1 MIPTANLLMS
11 QYLRPG
17 NTKETAKGSFDM
29 PNSQLPRLWYS
40 FLLISILLTP
50 LIGCGGGGSS
60 PDPLPTLAEV
70 RALEPGTVVTT
81 AGYVSV
87 EAGVME
93 STTGE
98 IGFALQ
104 DSFSGIY
111 ITVDPGASIDL
122 SGLKLGRSVQVTGVV
137 GSLDEF
143 ITLSLGSEEDFV
155 ISSSGGFLFFP
166 QTPSTNAI
174 ATGTASESESQIVSV
189 EGQIVVDPEGSGLSV
204 VPVEDS
210 STNLLGWNIHID
222 DNSGAA
228 DTFWNVSAGLSANTL
243 SFLTEGANVQM
254 TGILFRQLD
263 TYEVLPRGNFD
274 VSISIEDC
282 RLIPDGETVL
292 TTGVIGLVPSALSAE
307 LDYGFSLH
315 SANGSGIYVNIADPV
330 GSYVDYDGDG
340 TLEFGNGATLPFDLP
355 TFRDLVDPWPFFAN
369 NNVPVVVHVE
379 GTLSTT
385 AAGDRVLVSNPG
397 KVRRV
402 AVSPSYPVVASLSTG
417 GIQSADLGRWVTTT
431 GTLVT
436 PPVVGSPYPG
446 GANAWR
452 VDTAGYRAR
461 INDGSGAVEV
471 LIPYGIITD
480 GGGVNNP
487 PDGFLNLP
495 DLPSYPFG
503 VNIGE
508 TLTVYGF
515 VRNVNGQEEILIG
528 GEGVLQIGNS
538 NFHFID

>member
-1 MIPTANLLMS
+1 MRNRPLSNLL
-11 QYLRPG
+11 
-17 NTKETAKGSFDM
+17 
-29 PNSQLPRLWYS
+29 WS
-40 FLLISILLTP
+40 FLLMIILLSP

-60 PDPLPTLAEV
+60 PDPLPTLAQV
-70 RALEPGTVVTT
+70 RALEPGTLVTT
-81 AGYVSV
+81 AGFVSV

-98 IGFALQ
+98 VGFGLQ
-104 DSFSGIY
+104 DSTSGIY
-111 ITVDPGASIDL
+111 ITVDSGLALDL
-122 SGLKLGRSVQVTGVV
+122 SAIKLGRSVQVTGVV
-137 GSLDEF
+137 GSLNEF
-143 ITLSLGSEEDFV
+143 LTLSLGSEDDFV

-166 QTPSTNAI
+166 QTSDTNSI
-174 ATGTASESESQIVSV
+174 ATGAASESESKIVSI
-189 EGQIVVDPEGSGLSV
+189 EGEVVVDPEGSGLSV

-222 DNSGAA
+222 DNSGTA
-228 DTFWNVSAGLSANTL
+228 DTFWNVSAGLSADTL

-292 TTGVIGLVPSALSAE
+292 TTGVIGLVPGALIAE

-315 SANGSGIYVNIADPV
+315 SANGSGIYVNIADLV
-330 GSYVDYDGDG
+330 SSYVDYDGDG

-355 TFRDLVDPWPFFAN
+355 TFRDLVDPWPFAAN

-436 PPVVGSPYPG
+436 PPAVGSPYPG
-446 GANAWR
+446 GANAWK

-461 INDGSGAVEV
+461 INDGSGTVEV

-480 GGGVNNP
+480 GGAGNGL
-487 PDGFLNLP
+487 DGFFDLL

-503 VNIGE
+503 VNIGD

-528 GEGVLQIGNS
+528 GEGVLQVGNS
-538 NFHFID
+538 NVYFID

>member
-1 MIPTANLLMS
+1 MARKPKLSFL
-11 QYLRPG
+11 QYLHSKITIR
-17 NTKETAKGSFDM
+17 TAKGSFEM
-29 PNSQLPRLWYS
+29 HNRPLPNLLWS
-40 FLLISILLTP
+40 FLLMILLLSP

-60 PDPLPTLAEV
+60 PDPLPTLAQV
-70 RALEPGTVVTT
+70 RALEPGTLVTT
-81 AGYVSV
+81 AGFVSV
-87 EAGVME
+87 KAGVME

-98 IGFALQ
+98 VGFGLQ
-104 DSFSGIY
+104 DSTSGIY
-111 ITVDPGASIDL
+111 ITVDSGLALDL
-122 SGLKLGRSVQVTGVV
+122 SAIKLGRSVQVTGVV
-137 GSLDEF
+137 GSLNEF
-143 ITLSLGSEEDFV
+143 LTLSLGSEDDFV

-166 QTPSTNAI
+166 QTSDTNSI
-174 ATGTASESESQIVSV
+174 ATGAASESESKIVSI
-189 EGQIVVDPEGSGLSV
+189 EGEVVVDPEGSGLSV

-222 DNSGAA
+222 DNSGTA
-228 DTFWNVSAGLSANTL
+228 DTFWNVSAGLSADTL
-243 SFLTEGANVQM
+243 SFLTDGANVQM

-292 TTGVIGLVPSALSAE
+292 TTGVIGLVPGALIAE

-315 SANGSGIYVNIADPV
+315 SANGSGIYVNIADQV

-355 TFRDLVDPWPFFAN
+355 TFRDLVDPWPFAAN

-436 PPVVGSPYPG
+436 PPAVGSPYPG
-446 GANAWR
+446 GANAWK

-461 INDGSGAVEV
+461 INDGSGTVEV

-480 GGGVNNP
+480 GGAGNGL
-487 PDGFLNLP
+487 DGFFDLL

-503 VNIGE
+503 VNIGD

-528 GEGVLQIGNS
+528 GEGVLQFGTSIV
-538 NFHFID
+538 HFID

>member
-1 MIPTANLLMS
+1 MRNRPLSNLL
-11 QYLRPG
+11 
-17 NTKETAKGSFDM
+17 
-29 PNSQLPRLWYS
+29 WS
-40 FLLISILLTP
+40 FLLMIILLSP

-60 PDPLPTLAEV
+60 PDPLPTLAQV
-70 RALEPGTVVTT
+70 RALEPGTLVTT
-81 AGYVSV
+81 AGFVSV

-98 IGFALQ
+98 VGFGLQ
-104 DSFSGIY
+104 DSTSGIY
-111 ITVDPGASIDL
+111 ITVDSGLALDL
-122 SGLKLGRSVQVTGVV
+122 SAIKLGRSVQVTGVV
-137 GSLDEF
+137 GSLNEF
-143 ITLSLGSEEDFV
+143 LTLSLGSEDDFV

-166 QTPSTNAI
+166 QTSTTNSI
-174 ATGTASESESQIVSV
+174 ATGAASESESKIVSI
-189 EGQIVVDPEGSGLSV
+189 EGEVVVDPEGSGLSV

-210 STNLLGWNIHID
+210 SANLLGWNIHID
-222 DNSGAA
+222 DNSGTA
-228 DTFWNVSAGLSANTL
+228 DTFWNISADLSADTL

-292 TTGVIGLVPSALSAE
+292 TTGVIGLVPGALSAE

-315 SANGSGIYVNIADPV
+315 SANGSGIYVNIADLV
-330 GSYVDYDGDG
+330 SSYVDYDGDG

-355 TFRDLVDPWPFFAN
+355 TFRDLVDPWPFAAN

-379 GTLSTT
+379 GTLLTT

-436 PPVVGSPYPG
+436 PPAVGSPYPG

-480 GGGVNNP
+480 GGGGNGL
-487 PDGFLNLP
+487 DGFLDLL

-503 VNIGE
+503 VNIGD

-528 GEGVLQIGNS
+528 GEGFLQVGNS
-538 NFHFID
+538 NVYFID

>member
-1 MIPTANLLMS
+1 MTRKPKLSFL
-11 QYLRPG
+11 QYLHSKITIR
-17 NTKETAKGSFDM
+17 TAKGSFEM
-29 PNSQLPRLWYS
+29 HNRPLPNLLWS
-40 FLLISILLTP
+40 FLLMILLLSP

-60 PDPLPTLAEV
+60 PDPLPTLAQV
-70 RALEPGTVVTT
+70 RALEPGTLVTT
-81 AGYVSV
+81 AGFVSV
-87 EAGVME
+87 KAGVME

-98 IGFALQ
+98 VGFGLQ
-104 DSFSGIY
+104 DSTSGIY
-111 ITVDPGASIDL
+111 ITVDSGLALDL
-122 SGLKLGRSVQVTGVV
+122 SAIKLGRSVQVTGVV
-137 GSLDEF
+137 GSLNEF
-143 ITLSLGSEEDFV
+143 LTLSLGSEDDFV

-166 QTPSTNAI
+166 QTSDTNSI
-174 ATGTASESESQIVSV
+174 ATGAASESESQIVSI
-189 EGQIVVDPEGSGLSV
+189 EGEVVVDPEGSGLSV

-222 DNSGAA
+222 DNSGTA
-228 DTFWNVSAGLSANTL
+228 DTFWNVSAGLSADTL

-292 TTGVIGLVPSALSAE
+292 TTGVIGLVPGALIAE

-315 SANGSGIYVNIADPV
+315 SANGSGIYVNIADQV

-355 TFRDLVDPWPFFAN
+355 TFRDLVDPWPFAAN

-436 PPVVGSPYPG
+436 PPAVGSPYPG
-446 GANAWR
+446 GANAWK

-461 INDGSGAVEV
+461 INDGSGTVEV

-480 GGGVNNP
+480 GGAGNGL
-487 PDGFLNLP
+487 DGFFDLL

-503 VNIGE
+503 VNIGD

-528 GEGVLQIGNS
+528 GEGVLQFGTSIV
-538 NFHFID
+538 HFID

>member
-1 MIPTANLLMS
+1 MARKPKLSFL
-11 QYLRPG
+11 QYLHSKITIR
-17 NTKETAKGSFDM
+17 TAKGSFEM
-29 PNSQLPRLWYS
+29 HNRPLPNLLWS
-40 FLLISILLTP
+40 FLLMILLLSP

-60 PDPLPTLAEV
+60 PDPLPTLAQV
-70 RALEPGTVVTT
+70 RALEPGTLVTT
-81 AGYVSV
+81 AGFVSV
-87 EAGVME
+87 KAGVME

-98 IGFALQ
+98 VGFGLQ
-104 DSFSGIY
+104 DSTSGIY
-111 ITVDPGASIDL
+111 ITVDSGLALDL
-122 SGLKLGRSVQVTGVV
+122 SAIKLGRSVQVTGVV
-137 GSLDEF
+137 GSLNEF
-143 ITLSLGSEEDFV
+143 LTLSLGSEDDFV

-166 QTPSTNAI
+166 QTSDTNSI
-174 ATGTASESESQIVSV
+174 ATGAASESESQIVSI
-189 EGQIVVDPEGSGLSV
+189 EGEVVVDPEGSGLSV

-222 DNSGAA
+222 DNSGTA
-228 DTFWNVSAGLSANTL
+228 DTFWNVSAGLSADTL

-292 TTGVIGLVPSALSAE
+292 TTGVIGLVPGALIAE

-315 SANGSGIYVNIADPV
+315 SANGSGIYVNIADQV

-355 TFRDLVDPWPFFAN
+355 TFRDLVDPWPFAAN

-436 PPVVGSPYPG
+436 PPAVGSPYPG
-446 GANAWR
+446 GANAWK

-461 INDGSGAVEV
+461 INDGSGTVEV

-480 GGGVNNP
+480 GGAGNGL
-487 PDGFLNLP
+487 DGFFDLL

-503 VNIGE
+503 VNIGD

-528 GEGVLQIGNS
+528 GEGVLQFGTSIV
-538 NFHFID
+538 HFID

>member
-1 MIPTANLLMS
+1 MRNRPLSNLL
-11 QYLRPG
+11 
-17 NTKETAKGSFDM
+17 
-29 PNSQLPRLWYS
+29 WS
-40 FLLISILLTP
+40 FLLMIILLSP

-60 PDPLPTLAEV
+60 PDPLPTLAQV
-70 RALEPGTVVTT
+70 RALEPGTLVTT
-81 AGYVSV
+81 AGFVSV

-98 IGFALQ
+98 VGFGLQ
-104 DSFSGIY
+104 DSTSGIY
-111 ITVDPGASIDL
+111 ITVDSGLALDL
-122 SGLKLGRSVQVTGVV
+122 SAIKLGRSVQVTGVV
-137 GSLDEF
+137 GSLNEF
-143 ITLSLGSEEDFV
+143 LTLSLGSEDDFV

-166 QTPSTNAI
+166 QTSDTNSI
-174 ATGTASESESQIVSV
+174 ATGAASESESKIVSI
-189 EGQIVVDPEGSGLSV
+189 EGEVVVDPEGSGLSV

-222 DNSGAA
+222 DNSGTA
-228 DTFWNVSAGLSANTL
+228 DTFWNVSAGLSADTL

-292 TTGVIGLVPSALSAE
+292 TTGVIGLVPGALIAE

-315 SANGSGIYVNIADPV
+315 SANGSGIYVNIADQV

-355 TFRDLVDPWPFFAN
+355 TFRDLVDPWPFAAN
-369 NNVPVVVHVE
+369 NNAPVVVHVE

-402 AVSPSYPVVASLSTG
+402 AVSPSYPVVASLPTG

-452 VDTAGYRAR
+452 VDSAGYRAR

-480 GGGVNNP
+480 GGAGNGL
-487 PDGFLNLP
+487 DGFFDLL

-503 VNIGE
+503 VNIGD

-515 VRNVNGQEEILIG
+515 VRNVNGQEEILVG

-538 NFHFID
+538 NVYFID

>member
-1 MIPTANLLMS
+1 MARKPKLSFL
-11 QYLRPG
+11 QYLHSKITIR
-17 NTKETAKGSFDM
+17 TAKGSFEM
-29 PNSQLPRLWYS
+29 HNRPLPNLLWS
-40 FLLISILLTP
+40 FLLMILLLSP

-60 PDPLPTLAEV
+60 PDPLPTLAQV
-70 RALEPGTVVTT
+70 RALEPGTLVTT
-81 AGYVSV
+81 AGFVSV
-87 EAGVME
+87 KAGVME

-98 IGFALQ
+98 VGFGLQ
-104 DSFSGIY
+104 DSTSGIY
-111 ITVDPGASIDL
+111 ITVDSGLALDL
-122 SGLKLGRSVQVTGVV
+122 SAIKLGRSVQVTGVV
-137 GSLDEF
+137 GSLNEF
-143 ITLSLGSEEDFV
+143 LTLSLGSEDDFV

-166 QTPSTNAI
+166 QTSDTNSI
-174 ATGTASESESQIVSV
+174 ATGAASESESKIVSI
-189 EGQIVVDPEGSGLSV
+189 EGEVVVDPEGSGLSV

-222 DNSGAA
+222 DNSGTA
-228 DTFWNVSAGLSANTL
+228 DTFWNVSAGLSADTL

-292 TTGVIGLVPSALSAE
+292 TTGVIGLVPGALIAE

-315 SANGSGIYVNIADPV
+315 SANGSGIYVNIADQV

-355 TFRDLVDPWPFFAN
+355 TFRDLVDPWPFAAN

-436 PPVVGSPYPG
+436 PPAVGSPYPG
-446 GANAWR
+446 GANAWK

-461 INDGSGAVEV
+461 INDGSGTVEV

-480 GGGVNNP
+480 GGAGNGL
-487 PDGFLNLP
+487 DGFFDLL

-503 VNIGE
+503 VNIGD

-528 GEGVLQIGNS
+528 GEGVLQFGTSIV
-538 NFHFID
+538 HFID

>member
-1 MIPTANLLMS
+1 MRNRPLSNLL
-11 QYLRPG
+11 
-17 NTKETAKGSFDM
+17 
-29 PNSQLPRLWYS
+29 WS
-40 FLLISILLTP
+40 FLLMIILLSP

-60 PDPLPTLAEV
+60 PDPLPTLAQV
-70 RALEPGTVVTT
+70 RALEPGTLVTT
-81 AGYVSV
+81 AGFVSV

-98 IGFALQ
+98 VGFGLQ
-104 DSFSGIY
+104 DSTSGIY
-111 ITVDPGASIDL
+111 ITVDSGLALDL
-122 SGLKLGRSVQVTGVV
+122 SAIKLGRSVQVTGVV
-137 GSLDEF
+137 GSLNEF
-143 ITLSLGSEEDFV
+143 LTLSLGSEDDFV

-166 QTPSTNAI
+166 QTSDTNSI
-174 ATGTASESESQIVSV
+174 ATGAASESESKIVSI
-189 EGQIVVDPEGSGLSV
+189 EGEVVVDPEGSGLSV

-210 STNLLGWNIHID
+210 SANLLGWNIHID
-222 DNSGAA
+222 DNSGTA
-228 DTFWNVSAGLSANTL
+228 DTFWNISADLSADTL

-292 TTGVIGLVPSALSAE
+292 TTGVIGLVPGALSAE

-315 SANGSGIYVNIADPV
+315 SANGSGIYVNIADQV

-340 TLEFGNGATLPFDLP
+340 SLEFGNGATLPFDLP
-355 TFRDLVDPWPFFAN
+355 TFRDLVDPWPFAAN

-436 PPVVGSPYPG
+436 PPAVGSPYPG
-446 GANAWR
+446 GANAWK

-461 INDGSGAVEV
+461 INDGSGTVEV

-480 GGGVNNP
+480 GGAGNGL
-487 PDGFLNLP
+487 DGFFDLL

-503 VNIGE
+503 VNIGD

-528 GEGVLQIGNS
+528 GEGVLQFGTSIV
-538 NFHFID
+538 HFID